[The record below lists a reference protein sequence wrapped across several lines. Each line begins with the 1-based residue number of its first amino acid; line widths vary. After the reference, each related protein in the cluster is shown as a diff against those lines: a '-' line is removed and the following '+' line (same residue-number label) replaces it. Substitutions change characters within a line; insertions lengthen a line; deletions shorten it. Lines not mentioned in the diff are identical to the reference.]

1 MISII
6 FGLHPFVPDKPKQP
20 QKANTA
26 YIFHDFSAMCKPKSV
41 KSLATAYNL
50 TVFLGFCKPYR
61 GKTVDPAYFPLLA
74 VSLIRIDLLQIAAFF
89 YKSFVKRQ
97 PDKGEASQYG

>member
-1 MISII
+1 MISIV
-6 FGLHPFVPDKPKQP
+6 FGLHPSTTDKPKQP

-26 YIFHDFSAMCKPKSV
+26 YIFHDFPTICKPEPGKL
-41 KSLATAYNL
+41 LATAYNQ
-50 TVFLGFCKPYR
+50 TVFSGFCKPYR
-61 GKTVDPAYFPLLA
+61 GKTLDPAYSPLLA

-97 PDKGEASQYG
+97 PDKGEASQ

>member
-1 MISII
+1 MS
-6 FGLHPFVPDKPKQP
+6 KPKP
-20 QKANTA
+20 A
-26 YIFHDFSAMCKPKSV
+26 

-61 GKTVDPAYFPLLA
+61 GKTVDPAYSPLLA

-89 YKSFVKRQ
+89 YMSFVKRQ
-97 PDKGEASQYG
+97 PDKG